1 MATATGPLVGREPEL
16 AVVERALDGLAGGEP
31 ALVDIVGQAG
41 IGKTRIFGEVCA
53 RAQSREFLVLRGR
66 AAEFEQRVPFAALVE
81 AMDGHLGTLGP
92 ASKMLPPDDL
102 GQELAGIFPALG
114 ASPDRAGGVH
124 DERHR
129 AYRAVRD
136 LLERLAGP
144 RPVVLAFDDLHWI
157 DDASAELLIALLQR
171 PPAAP
176 VLLVVAGRQTQVPAT
191 LDAALAT
198 ADSRMATH
206 LLRVGA
212 LDEHQAGLLLDGLV
226 DPALHRSVFEAGG
239 GNPFFME
246 QLARAAG
253 VEGGA
258 GLSGADPDRLEVPPA
273 VTGALASEIA
283 ALAPDVRTIVQAS
296 AVAGEPFEPDL
307 VAEIAETGEAAVLA
321 AFDELQDTELVVPS
335 GLPRRFVFRHPLVR
349 RAVYEGSR
357 PGWRLAAHGRA
368 AEALDR
374 RGAPASERAHH
385 IEHAAARGDL
395 AAVAVLREAAAA
407 VAPRTPGSAALWL
420 QAALRLLPQGA
431 EHDPSRR
438 DALVQLASALR
449 GSGDLEGCRE
459 ALRDALDLVDPS
471 DLAERARLE
480 AVCATV
486 EAWLGRAE
494 DSHRRLVRVRQALP
508 ADDSAEAA
516 MLDIRLAFDAMNRFE
531 FAEGADL
538 ARRAL
543 ATARELDEPGLIAE
557 AAAGLCLA
565 CGLAGEVAEAR
576 THHELAVS
584 ALEGLDES
592 EQAERL
598 EIFFY
603 LSWAQN
609 YVDEMERAIATAER
623 GLALCRATG
632 QGHLLVP
639 LMLARSL
646 PLDVLGRLGES
657 IAAGEEAIA
666 AARTSP
672 NPQYLFWAQWECGYT
687 HALAGNVERAIA
699 LLEESMETSRGLAPN
714 FLSGGQPGSCYG
726 FALVQ
731 DGQVERGYDVSIEAL
746 GGVELPLIAPYE
758 QVLANAQLTE
768 ALLMLGRMEEAEG
781 HVRRAETVAARL
793 GLVSGQV
800 LAAQARASL
809 LVGLGK
815 AGEGL
820 AVATPARETA
830 DERGLR
836 LDAALLRRIEGQALA
851 ALGERDAAV
860 TALQAAES
868 AFDAFP
874 AARMRDGVRQELR
887 KLGARATRRGPAPG
901 ADQGL
906 EALSARER
914 EVAELVADRRMNK
927 EIAATLFLSEKTVES
942 HLRSIFRKLSVTSRV
957 EVARAVER
965 SAPDGHRQL
974 PGP

>member
-1 MATATGPLVGREPEL
+1 MAPLVGRETEL
-16 AVVERALDGLAGGEP
+16 AEIERALDGLAGGEP
-31 ALVDIVGQAG
+31 ALIDIVGQAG

-53 RAQSREFLVLRGR
+53 RAQAREFLVLRGR
-66 AAEFEQRVPFAALVE
+66 AAEFEQRVPFAAVVE
-81 AMDGHLGTLGP
+81 ATDAHLGTLGP
-92 ASKMLPPDDL
+92 ASKMLPPGDL
-102 GQELAGIFPALG
+102 GDELAGIFPALG
-114 ASPDRAGGVH
+114 ASTDRAGGVH

-176 VLLVVAGRQTQVPAT
+176 VLLVVSGRQTQVPAA

-198 ADSRMATH
+198 ADTRLATH

-212 LDEHQAGLLLDGLV
+212 LDERQASLMLDGQV

-253 VEGGA
+253 AGGA
-258 GLSGADPDRLEVPPA
+258 DGPSGSAPHPLEVPPA
-273 VTGALASEIA
+273 VTA
-283 ALAPDVRTIVQAS
+283 ALAREISALPPDVRTIVQAS

-307 VAEIAETGEAAVLA
+307 VAEIAETGEGAVLA
-321 AFDELQDTELVVPS
+321 AFDELQDSELVVPA

-349 RAVYEGSR
+349 RGVYEGTR

-395 AAVAVLREAAAA
+395 DAVAVLREAAAA
-407 VAPRTPGSAALWL
+407 VAPRTPGAAALWL
-420 QAALRLLPQGA
+420 QAALRLLPQGG
-431 EHDPSRR
+431 EHDPERR
-438 DALVQLASALR
+438 QALVQLASALR
-449 GSGDLEGCRE
+449 GSGDLEACRE

-471 DLAERARLE
+471 DLPERARLE

-494 DSHRRLVRVRQALP
+494 DSQRRLQRARAALP
-508 ADDSAEAA
+508 GDDSAEAA
-516 MLDIRLAFDAMNRFE
+516 MLDIRLAFDALNRFE

-543 ATARELDEPGLIAE
+543 ATARSRDEQGLIAE

-576 THHELAVS
+576 THHELAVA
-584 ALEGLDES
+584 ALERLDSS
-592 EQAERL
+592 EQADRL

-623 GLALCRATG
+623 GLALSRATG

-646 PLDVLGRLGES
+646 PLDVLGRFGES
-657 IAAGEEAIA
+657 IAGGEEAIA

-687 HALAGNVERAIA
+687 HALAGNVDRAMA
-699 LLEESMETSRGLAPN
+699 LLEESMEISRGLAPN

-726 FALVQ
+726 VALVW
-731 DGQVERGYDVSIEAL
+731 DGQVERGYDVSMEAL
-746 GGVELPLIAPYE
+746 GGIELPLIAPYE
-758 QVLANAQLTE
+758 QVLAHTQLTE
-768 ALLMLGRMEEAEG
+768 ALVALERLDEAEE
-781 HVRRAETVAARL
+781 HVRRAEAVAERL
-793 GLVSGQV
+793 GLVSGRV

-809 LVGLGK
+809 LASRGL
-815 AGEGL
+815 AAEAL
-820 AVATPARETA
+820 AVATPAREAA
-830 DERGLR
+830 DQRGLR

-851 ALGERDAAV
+851 ALDRREDAV
-860 TALQAAES
+860 EALRAAES
-868 AFDAFP
+868 AFDSFP
-874 AARMRDGVRQELR
+874 AVRMRDGVRQELR
-887 KLGARATRRGPAPG
+887 KLGARATRRGPAPA

-965 SAPDGHRQL
+965 SAADGDRQ
-974 PGP
+974 PAGP